1 MEQQGTG
8 VIIVAGGSGS
18 RLGGPLPK
26 QFRMLGSLPVLG
38 HAINAF
44 ARTLHST
51 QIVVVLPEGQIDFW
65 KNLAARFDIAKHTC
79 TAGGPQRFHSVRNG
93 LSALPRTVAL
103 IAVHDG
109 VRPLVSSDL
118 ILKAVECAA
127 AHGTAIPVVE
137 AVDSL
142 RQLTPDGSHPI
153 DRNTLRIVQ
162 TPQVFDA
169 ELLRRAYELDYSPDF
184 TDDASVVERAGHAVT
199 LCHGERGNLKITT
212 ADDLPIA
219 EAILLSRA
227 SVKKIYKYSFSRHTL
242 SLTTIYLTIF
252 LALGIGLYFL
262 YEGGYLSAWFF
273 SFIVALVA
281 LMSLSIPRRI
291 LVDDEGLHI
300 LCLLDITELHPEEIA
315 SVRQVE
321 KQELRGYVP
330 YFGGYGFFGFY
341 GHYFDLKNLERVKIY
356 ASEWRNF
363 VEITDIYE
371 NRIYVSCTQGEEL
384 VNDLRELI
392 SHARERRAQELQSQ
406 ETTET
411 R

>member
-162 TPQVFDA
+162 PPQVFDA

-227 SVKKIYKYSFSRHTL
+227 SR
-242 SLTTIYLTIF
+242 
-252 LALGIGLYFL
+252 
-262 YEGGYLSAWFF
+262 
-273 SFIVALVA
+273 
-281 LMSLSIPRRI
+281 
-291 LVDDEGLHI
+291 
-300 LCLLDITELHPEEIA
+300 EE
-315 SVRQVE
+315 
-321 KQELRGYVP
+321 
-330 YFGGYGFFGFY
+330 
-341 GHYFDLKNLERVKIY
+341 NL
-356 ASEWRNF
+356 
-363 VEITDIYE
+363 
-371 NRIYVSCTQGEEL
+371 
-384 VNDLRELI
+384 
-392 SHARERRAQELQSQ
+392 
-406 ETTET
+406 
-411 R
+411 

>member
-142 RQLTPDGSHPI
+142 RQLTPDGSHPT
-153 DRNTLRIVQ
+153 RTC
-162 TPQVFDA
+162 
-169 ELLRRAYELDYSPDF
+169 
-184 TDDASVVERAGHAVT
+184 SVVPM
-199 LCHGERGNLKITT
+199 NSTT
-212 ADDLPIA
+212 PPTSPTTPRSSNGRDMR
-219 EAILLSRA
+219 SR
-227 SVKKIYKYSFSRHTL
+227 
-242 SLTTIYLTIF
+242 
-252 LALGIGLYFL
+252 
-262 YEGGYLSAWFF
+262 SA
-273 SFIVALVA
+273 
-281 LMSLSIPRRI
+281 
-291 LVDDEGLHI
+291 
-300 LCLLDITELHPEEIA
+300 TESA
-315 SVRQVE
+315 
-321 KQELRGYVP
+321 
-330 YFGGYGFFGFY
+330 
-341 GHYFDLKNLERVKIY
+341 
-356 ASEWRNF
+356 A
-363 VEITDIYE
+363 T
-371 NRIYVSCTQGEEL
+371 
-384 VNDLRELI
+384 
-392 SHARERRAQELQSQ
+392 
-406 ETTET
+406 
-411 R
+411 

>member
-1 MEQQGTG
+1 MGCGDFLHEIHGQYPRIRKETDMEQQGTG

-51 QIVVVLPEGQIDFW
+51 QIVVVLPEQIDFW

-79 TAGGPQRFHSVRNG
+79 TAGGLQRFHSVRNG
-93 LSALPRTVAL
+93 LSALPRTVVL

-118 ILKAVECAA
+118 ILETVECAA

-184 TDDASVVERAGHAVT
+184 HRRRLGRRTGGTWRSRV
-199 LCHGERGNLKITT
+199 CHGERGNLKITT

-227 SVKKIYKYSFSRHTL
+227 SR
-242 SLTTIYLTIF
+242 
-252 LALGIGLYFL
+252 
-262 YEGGYLSAWFF
+262 
-273 SFIVALVA
+273 
-281 LMSLSIPRRI
+281 
-291 LVDDEGLHI
+291 
-300 LCLLDITELHPEEIA
+300 EE
-315 SVRQVE
+315 
-321 KQELRGYVP
+321 
-330 YFGGYGFFGFY
+330 
-341 GHYFDLKNLERVKIY
+341 NL
-356 ASEWRNF
+356 
-363 VEITDIYE
+363 
-371 NRIYVSCTQGEEL
+371 
-384 VNDLRELI
+384 
-392 SHARERRAQELQSQ
+392 
-406 ETTET
+406 
-411 R
+411 

>member
-142 RQLTPDGSHPI
+142 RQAPPHRSHRFSSHPT
-153 DRNTLRIVQ
+153 DRTRSTAIRCESYKRPRSSTRNC
-162 TPQVFDA
+162 
-169 ELLRRAYELDYSPDF
+169 
-184 TDDASVVERAGHAVT
+184 SVVPM
-199 LCHGERGNLKITT
+199 NSTT
-212 ADDLPIA
+212 PPTSPTTPRSSNGRDMR
-219 EAILLSRA
+219 SR
-227 SVKKIYKYSFSRHTL
+227 
-242 SLTTIYLTIF
+242 
-252 LALGIGLYFL
+252 
-262 YEGGYLSAWFF
+262 SA
-273 SFIVALVA
+273 
-281 LMSLSIPRRI
+281 
-291 LVDDEGLHI
+291 
-300 LCLLDITELHPEEIA
+300 TESA
-315 SVRQVE
+315 
-321 KQELRGYVP
+321 
-330 YFGGYGFFGFY
+330 
-341 GHYFDLKNLERVKIY
+341 
-356 ASEWRNF
+356 A
-363 VEITDIYE
+363 T
-371 NRIYVSCTQGEEL
+371 
-384 VNDLRELI
+384 
-392 SHARERRAQELQSQ
+392 
-406 ETTET
+406 
-411 R
+411 

>member
-212 ADDLPIA
+212 AIFRSPKQFFYP
-219 EAILLSRA
+219 EHP
-227 SVKKIYKYSFSRHTL
+227 VKKIYKYSFSRHTL

>member
-8 VIIVAGGSGS
+8 VIIVAGGSG

-184 TDDASVVERAGHAVT
+184 TDDASVVEADGTPVC
-199 LCHGERGNLKITT
+199 LVEGERGNLKITT
-212 ADDLPIA
+212 PEDFTIA
-219 EAILLSRA
+219 EALLAAEEERA
-227 SVKKIYKYSFSRHTL
+227 
-242 SLTTIYLTIF
+242 
-252 LALGIGLYFL
+252 AAAG
-262 YEGGYLSAWFF
+262 
-273 SFIVALVA
+273 
-281 LMSLSIPRRI
+281 
-291 LVDDEGLHI
+291 
-300 LCLLDITELHPEEIA
+300 CTE
-315 SVRQVE
+315 
-321 KQELRGYVP
+321 
-330 YFGGYGFFGFY
+330 
-341 GHYFDLKNLERVKIY
+341 
-356 ASEWRNF
+356 
-363 VEITDIYE
+363 
-371 NRIYVSCTQGEEL
+371 
-384 VNDLRELI
+384 
-392 SHARERRAQELQSQ
+392 
-406 ETTET
+406 
-411 R
+411 

>member
-8 VIIVAGGSGS
+8 VIIVAGGS

-184 TDDASVVERAGHAVT
+184 TDDASVVEADGTPVC
-199 LCHGERGNLKITT
+199 LVEGERGNLKITT
-212 ADDLPIA
+212 PEDFTIA
-219 EAILLSRA
+219 EALLAAEEERA
-227 SVKKIYKYSFSRHTL
+227 
-242 SLTTIYLTIF
+242 
-252 LALGIGLYFL
+252 AAAG
-262 YEGGYLSAWFF
+262 
-273 SFIVALVA
+273 
-281 LMSLSIPRRI
+281 
-291 LVDDEGLHI
+291 
-300 LCLLDITELHPEEIA
+300 CTE
-315 SVRQVE
+315 
-321 KQELRGYVP
+321 
-330 YFGGYGFFGFY
+330 
-341 GHYFDLKNLERVKIY
+341 
-356 ASEWRNF
+356 
-363 VEITDIYE
+363 
-371 NRIYVSCTQGEEL
+371 
-384 VNDLRELI
+384 
-392 SHARERRAQELQSQ
+392 
-406 ETTET
+406 
-411 R
+411 

>member
-79 TAGGPQRFHSVRNG
+79 TAGGLQRFHSVRNG

-153 DRNTLRIVQ
+153 NRNTLRIVQ

-199 LCHGERGNLKITT
+199 LCHGERGNLK
-212 ADDLPIA
+212 
-219 EAILLSRA
+219 SRQRTIFR
-227 SVKKIYKYSFSRHTL
+227 SLKQFFYPEHPVKKIYKYSFSRHTL

-341 GHYFDLKNLERVKIY
+341 GHYFDLKISKGSKSTLPNGGISSKSPISMKIG
-356 ASEWRNF
+356 SMSP
-363 VEITDIYE
+363 VP
-371 NRIYVSCTQGEEL
+371 
-384 VNDLRELI
+384 REKN
-392 SHARERRAQELQSQ
+392 S
-406 ETTET
+406 
-411 R
+411 

>member
-1 MEQQGTG
+1 MEQQGIG

-79 TAGGPQRFHSVRNG
+79 TAGGLQRFHSVRNG

-227 SVKKIYKYSFSRHTL
+227 SR
-242 SLTTIYLTIF
+242 
-252 LALGIGLYFL
+252 
-262 YEGGYLSAWFF
+262 
-273 SFIVALVA
+273 
-281 LMSLSIPRRI
+281 
-291 LVDDEGLHI
+291 
-300 LCLLDITELHPEEIA
+300 EE
-315 SVRQVE
+315 
-321 KQELRGYVP
+321 
-330 YFGGYGFFGFY
+330 
-341 GHYFDLKNLERVKIY
+341 NL
-356 ASEWRNF
+356 
-363 VEITDIYE
+363 
-371 NRIYVSCTQGEEL
+371 
-384 VNDLRELI
+384 
-392 SHARERRAQELQSQ
+392 
-406 ETTET
+406 
-411 R
+411 